1 MPALRLSGVRRNF
14 GDTMAVDAVDLS
26 VAQGEVLCLLG
37 PSGCGKTTLLRLIGG
52 YLTPDAGTVAVGGVD
67 VTALPLESRD
77 IGMVFQS
84 FALFP
89 HMSAREN
96 VAFGLM
102 ARGVA
107 RSERERRTEAMLE
120 RVGLGLAL
128 RNRRPRAL
136 SGGEQQRV
144 ALARALVIEPK
155 LLLLD
160 EPMASLDRRLRESMR
175 QELKALHGR
184 THVST
189 ILVTHD
195 QEDAL
200 FLADRIAIMASGRLL
215 QVGTPDALY
224 LHPVSAQ
231 VARLLGDANIL
242 EVEAVAAGR
251 ARLAGG
257 LSMPLSGFD
266 AIALGD
272 DVLIRPE
279 HLVVALGS
287 GTMGRSEPRET
298 ARATVTS
305 IAYLGADCVAELRA
319 GDGTVLR
326 TRVRADLL
334 RRMRVGDVVGL
345 QVESG
350 RGSQLSVRGAAK
362 GAALQGSPMSALP
375 RRQLMDNDKTAA
387 DMRTVSDA

>member
-14 GDTMAVDAVDLS
+14 GDTTAVDAVDLS
-26 VAQGEVLCLLG
+26 VAQGELLCLLG

-96 VAFGLM
+96 VAFGLI
-102 ARGVA
+102 ARGVT

-128 RNRRPRAL
+128 RNRRPRGL

-175 QELKALHGR
+175 QELKALHDR

-200 FLADRIAIMASGRLL
+200 FLADRIAIMAGGRLL

-257 LSMPLSGFD
+257 LSVPLSGFD

-279 HLVVALGS
+279 HLLVDVAS
-287 GTMGRSEPRET
+287 STIEQSDQ
-298 ARATVTS
+298 ARATVTGV
-305 IAYLGADCVAELRA
+305 AYLGADCVADLRA
-319 GDGTVLR
+319 RDGTVLR
-326 TRVRADLL
+326 TRVRTDLL
-334 RRMRVGDVVGL
+334 RRMHVGEVVGL

-350 RGSQLSVRGAAK
+350 RGSQLSARGAAK
-362 GAALQGSPMSALP
+362 GALLQGSSISALP
-375 RRQLMDNDKTAA
+375 RRRLMDNDNTA
-387 DMRTVSDA
+387 DVMRTVIDA

>member
-1 MPALRLSGVRRNF
+1 
-14 GDTMAVDAVDLS
+14 
-26 VAQGEVLCLLG
+26 
-37 PSGCGKTTLLRLIGG
+37 
-52 YLTPDAGTVAVGGVD
+52 
-67 VTALPLESRD
+67 
-77 IGMVFQS
+77 
-84 FALFP
+84 
-89 HMSAREN
+89 
-96 VAFGLM
+96 
-102 ARGVA
+102 
-107 RSERERRTEAMLE
+107 MLE

-175 QELKALHGR
+175 QELKALHDR

-200 FLADRIAIMASGRLL
+200 FLADRIAIMAGGRLL

-257 LSMPLSGFD
+257 LSVPLSGFD

-279 HLVVALGS
+279 HLLVDVAS
-287 GTMGRSEPRET
+287 STIEQSAPSET
-298 ARATVTS
+298 ARATVTGV
-305 IAYLGADCVAELRA
+305 AYLGADCVAELRA
-319 GDGTVLR
+319 RDGTVLR
-326 TRVRADLL
+326 TRVRTDLL
-334 RRMRVGDVVGL
+334 RRMRVGDDVGL

-350 RGSQLSVRGAAK
+350 RGSQLSARGAAK
-362 GAALQGSPMSALP
+362 GALLQGSSMSALP
-375 RRQLMDNDKTAA
+375 RRRLMDNDNTADA
-387 DMRTVSDA
+387 MRTVIDA